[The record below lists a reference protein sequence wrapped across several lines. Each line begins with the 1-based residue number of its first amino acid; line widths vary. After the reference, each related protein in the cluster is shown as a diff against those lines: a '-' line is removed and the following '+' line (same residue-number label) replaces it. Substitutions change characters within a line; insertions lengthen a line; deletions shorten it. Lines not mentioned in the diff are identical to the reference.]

1 MLSSLWS
8 LAAAASFSLMAAIV
22 KLSSG
27 EFGSL
32 ELVFYRSVF
41 GMVLMMFLAASQHG
55 SMRTEHFRDHMI
67 RSGLGVLSVALWF
80 FTLRDMTFST
90 NMTLIYTTPLF
101 MAANFIVLAK
111 MKHERAPWAMVASIL
126 VGFIGITLILRPE
139 FHEKD
144 FIPGLVCL
152 FISAIDLLVYWQM
165 EKMGKLGEPSWR
177 IVFYFSLLGAIFS
190 FIGQWV
196 FSDGFHFPS
205 PHGAFCIL
213 GIGVFATLGQIFMT
227 RAYAYGNLL
236 LSSCLG
242 FSAIPFSAIFGY
254 FIFDDPIT
262 VMSLIAM
269 SLVLASGVAASV
281 TTKRMEETLVHGK
294 RG

>member
-1 MLSSLWS
+1 
-8 LAAAASFSLMAAIV
+8 
-22 KLSSG
+22 
-27 EFGSL
+27 
-32 ELVFYRSVF
+32 
-41 GMVLMMFLAASQHG
+41 
-55 SMRTEHFRDHMI
+55 
-67 RSGLGVLSVALWF
+67 
-80 FTLRDMTFST
+80 
-90 NMTLIYTTPLF
+90 

-165 EKMGKLGEPSWR
+165 QKMGKLGEPSWR

-196 FSDGFHFPS
+196 FSDGFHYPS
-205 PHGAFCIL
+205 PHGALCIL

-242 FSAIPFSAIFGY
+242 FQRSRSPQFSATLSSMIR
-254 FIFDDPIT
+254 
-262 VMSLIAM
+262 SL
-269 SLVLASGVAASV
+269 
-281 TTKRMEETLVHGK
+281 
-294 RG
+294 

>member
-55 SMRTEHFRDHMI
+55 SMRTEHFREHMI

-152 FISAIDLLVYWQM
+152 FISAIDLLV
-165 EKMGKLGEPSWR
+165 
-177 IVFYFSLLGAIFS
+177 FYFSLLGAIFS

-196 FSDGFHFPS
+196 FSDGFHYPS
-205 PHGAFCIL
+205 PHGALCIL

-281 TTKRMEETLVHGK
+281 TTKKMEATLVHGK
-294 RG
+294 KG